1 MVAWFDDLMVLP
13 FSGVLMCTDVMARG
27 VDFPAVDWVIQ
38 FDPPSSARYVGVAVG
53 VVCGVCTFLCTVC
66 GCGCAPSSA
75 RCVCVCGC
83 APSSARYVGVA
94 VHLPLHDMGV
104 WVCAPAYLLACERIY
119 LVKVNVCVCVGGC
132 GVCMRNMNALD
143 VYSSVRVHVY
153 ICVAFGM

>member
-75 RCVCVCGC
+75 RCVCGCGC
-83 APSSARYVGVA
+83 APSSARYGCVCVA
-94 VHLPLHDMGV
+94 VHLPLHDVGV
-104 WVCAPAYLLACERIY
+104 VCGCGCAPSSARYGCVGLCTCVSSCMRAYIFSESKC
-119 LVKVNVCVCVGGC
+119 VCVCRGC
-132 GVCMRNMNALD
+132 VVCA
-143 VYSSVRVHVY
+143 
-153 ICVAFGM
+153 CAT